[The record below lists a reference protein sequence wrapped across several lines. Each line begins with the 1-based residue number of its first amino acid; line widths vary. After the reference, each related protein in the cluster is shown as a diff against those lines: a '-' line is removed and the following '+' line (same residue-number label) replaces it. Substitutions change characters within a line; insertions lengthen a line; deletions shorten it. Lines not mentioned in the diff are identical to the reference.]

1 LKKGA
6 FGAGA
11 MVMKTKSAGAGS
23 VLMKRK
29 RSGAGAVSFLL
40 RIRSLG
46 IIYGLLLDL
55 ILVFTAVFPPQMECN
70 CM

>member
-11 MVMKTKSAGAGS
+11 MVMKT

-29 RSGAGAVSFLL
+29 RSGAGAVSFLPRL
-40 RIRSLG
+40 GSFG
-46 IIYGLLLDL
+46 IIYDLLLDL
-55 ILVFTAVFPPQMECN
+55 ILVFTAVFAPQMECN